1 MERDAKAARKAAGA
15 AAALSVQAGVQP
27 RAVNIGQLQDLLLA
41 QGVYLRKAGQCS
53 EQPGEPVRAS
63 AAAGA

>member
-1 MERDAKAARKAAGA
+1 M
-15 AAALSVQAGVQP
+15 QAGVQP